1 VRALALVA
9 LIGCSNLDVVG
20 HAGGGGGA
28 GGGTGGAGGSGGGG
42 GAAATICG
50 GRIAEQTFRYALCSC
65 GPATIQNLHTDT
77 VDAVSSATSRF
88 GAAVG
93 MTGNYM
99 PGGGQ
104 DIGGSLDVS
113 GDLTL
118 PGMSSINGDLEV
130 GGALGGGDRSQV
142 ARDAWIVGP
151 VSLPGNGLSVG
162 RDLYAPAMQ
171 APQGIQVGGSFHSQ
185 NFAMNA
191 PCDCGRINIA
201 AIVAQVRDQNDNGA
215 ITLATD
221 RLISVA
227 NTDDVILPAGRFY
240 LQGISGPGSAT
251 IHVSSRTMVMIGG
264 DVDIGGLTF
273 DVGSTGEIDVFIA
286 GLLEQ
291 AGNIDFGSSNRP
303 AASRY
308 YVAGGQTINLPNNL
322 NGNLYAPTA
331 QVASSNQNTYVHG
344 SIFAASISV
353 NNLLIHYDAAIGD
366 AAGSSCEPVTNC
378 ATSNDC
384 TGGNA
389 CMGGAC
395 GACQIDGDC
404 ASPLV
409 CATGHCIPLKL

>member
-28 GGGTGGAGGSGGGG
+28 GGGGTGGAGGGGG
-42 GAAATICG
+42 GAATTICG

-65 GPATIQNLHTDT
+65 GPATLQNLHTDT

-93 MTGNYM
+93 MTGNYA
-99 PGGGQ
+99 PGAAQ

-130 GGALGGGDRSQV
+130 GGALGGGDRSSV
-142 ARDAWIVGP
+142 ARDAWIVGM
-151 VSLPGNGLSVG
+151 VRLPGNGLWVA
-162 RDLYAPAMQ
+162 RDLYAPDMQ
-171 APQGIQVGGSFHSQ
+171 APQGIQVGGTFHSQ

-191 PCDCGRINIA
+191 PCDCGRLNIA
-201 AIVAQVRDQNDNGA
+201 AIVTQVHDQNDNAA
-215 ITLATD
+215 ITLPTD

-227 NTDDVILPAGRFY
+227 NTDDLLLPAGRFY

-251 IHVSSRTMVMIGG
+251 IHVSSRTMLMIGG
-264 DVDIGGLTF
+264 DVNIGGLTF

-286 GLLEQ
+286 GVLGQ

-308 YVAGGQTINLPNNL
+308 YVAGGQTINLPSNL

-331 QVASSNQNTYVHG
+331 QVASSNMNTYVHG
-344 SIFAASISV
+344 SIFAASIFV
-353 NNLLIHYDAAIGD
+353 NNINIHYDAAIGN
-366 AAGSSCEPVTNC
+366 AAGSSCEPVTSC
-378 ATSNDC
+378 GTSNDC

-389 CMGGAC
+389 CMGGVC
-395 GACQIDGDC
+395 GACQIDSDC

-409 CATGHCIPLKL
+409 CGSGRCSPLKL